1 MTATTATVTY
11 TRGTKTEK
19 VTSASVPAG
28 TVLLGVLVD
37 AAEGLV
43 KVADSKTGAELR
55 EVARTE
61 RVAPGAYE
69 RTVRV
74 IVHFTDGTRSARCA
88 PSQTWMAVVPTAA
101 TVLPAPV
108 APLEVVTLDGEE
120 LSVEVTATPAA
131 EATTKAYRIG
141 KLLREFVLA
150 GDDNGHHAVSAALRD
165 HVASRNVCYDGTAT
179 LRLTPA
185 FAEELINAA
194 SEMDAEAK
202 AAARAARRVLYA
214 LFA

>member
-88 PSQTWMAVVPTAA
+88 PSQTWMAVVPTSA
-101 TVLPAPV
+101 TVLPVAV

-120 LSVEVTATPAA
+120 LSVEVTAT

-202 AAARAARRVLYA
+202 AAARAARRTLYA